1 MNYPLQIEDES
12 VTPDIL
18 ISLTATQ
25 GPTTTLLIPYAG
37 ETALTEQWDHV
48 FKKVE
53 SMIVAY
59 PETILASIV
68 LVREAKRYSSPQI
81 ESIAEETL
89 HNSVGDGK
97 KPKPLP
103 LRAFIDKRSTP
114 RDFNSPFIVADHTWC
129 HVESVEYFMWIKG
142 DDDEPID
149 MRNTKPENRAHGVS
163 SLVLAIFVDKTELL
177 KILLPELHMDNITNI
192 LNRGMSKMRDLFLAF
207 QKELDPTSAIDH
219 SALEKSII
227 PPFPIDWN
235 LGALGV
241 LTAVDLTSYLRYV
254 NWHAVRFRGA
264 KRTRDSSYAPSDSED
279 DSSGSETP
287 DPKPKPASS
296 STSKI
301 IPSHFTFRSI
311 FLNRDNSDSTPVA
324 GASSEVAGVSSE
336 LAGTSSKLAGASSE
350 LAAPTQTSTHKS
362 PKAKSKAKSKNRRG
376 KGPNKRA
383 RT

>member
-1 MNYPLQIEDES
+1 SQEFPGVEPREYEIIEHEVGETGRISIKPRLSYDYNEHLLTIDMPTVLHESFYDDLKRSFTLAIESLPYHPMIIRPQIHMNYPLQIEDES

-149 MRNTKPENRAHGVS
+149 MRNTKPENRAHG
-163 SLVLAIFVDKTELL
+163 
-177 KILLPELHMDNITNI
+177 ILLPELHMDNITNI

-254 NWHAVRFRGA
+254 NWH
-264 KRTRDSSYAPSDSED
+264 
-279 DSSGSETP
+279 
-287 DPKPKPASS
+287 
-296 STSKI
+296 
-301 IPSHFTFRSI
+301 
-311 FLNRDNSDSTPVA
+311 
-324 GASSEVAGVSSE
+324 
-336 LAGTSSKLAGASSE
+336 
-350 LAAPTQTSTHKS
+350 
-362 PKAKSKAKSKNRRG
+362 
-376 KGPNKRA
+376 
-383 RT
+383 